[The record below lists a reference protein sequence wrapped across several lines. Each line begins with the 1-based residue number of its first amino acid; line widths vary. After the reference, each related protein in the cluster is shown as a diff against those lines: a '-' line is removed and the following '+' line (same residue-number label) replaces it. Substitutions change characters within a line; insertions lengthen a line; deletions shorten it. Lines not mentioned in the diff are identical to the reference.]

1 MGLKEI
7 FSLKKKEP
15 EFAEGGEVAPIVIGG
30 IPYRVKGRV
39 GRDVVLSQVRAGVGG
54 RPLGGLAGIQ
64 SGVMSEI
71 QRRNVAVFG
80 GLGGRAVTGAF
91 KAPFEAAEFVGEK
104 GMERFQ
110 AQRRAAK
117 ERAAFRH
124 SPKFLEKQDFQ
135 RTTKRQL
142 ERIGLGHISF
152 EDYDKSKSEF
162 DKQIKTHLPRQPE
175 PVAEREPVER
185 QQVLP
190 SEKPGVDRIVTTD
203 PFTPGKR
210 RDPFEAGRH

>member
-110 AQRRAAK
+110 AQRKAAK
-117 ERAAFRH
+117 AREAFRH

-135 RTTKRQL
+135 KSTKQKL
-142 ERIGLGHISF
+142 ERIGLGHITF
-152 EDYDKSKSEF
+152 EDYNKSREAF
-162 DKQIKTHLPRQPE
+162 DRQIRTHLPKQPVVQE
-175 PVAEREPVER
+175 QRVE
-185 QQVLP
+185 QAPVLP
-190 SEKPGVDRIVTTD
+190 TETKKPEMDMGVGAFDVNPIKD
-203 PFTPGKR
+203 PFTAKR
-210 RDPFEAGRH
+210 N